1 LYPNNARIGVVQ
13 WSMHA
18 SPEMAAIKKRIAYF
32 VRSVASYQADFVIF
46 PEFFVAPLM
55 APYFHLTAAQ
65 AARAL
70 ASHADEIL
78 DWFRELSQKHR
89 INIITGSMP
98 VLEQGALL
106 NRGYLCHR
114 NGSVEYYEKIHVT
127 PDEAATWGMVGG
139 ETFRVFETDCGR
151 IGVLI
156 CYDVEFPELGRI
168 LASEGMQ
175 ILFVPFLTDVASG
188 YRRVR
193 YCAQARAIENECYVV
208 ISGCVGLAEEVHNL
222 ETHFAASAVFTPC
235 DFAFP
240 ANGIMTEATPNIEM
254 HLIADV
260 DFMLLRD
267 LHASGSVRNLKD
279 RRTKLYD
286 VLDKR
291 MGKAP

>member
-1 LYPNNARIGVVQ
+1 MYPNNARIGVVQ

-18 SPEMAAIKKRIAYF
+18 SSEIATIKKRIAYF
-32 VRSVASYQADFVIF
+32 VRSVASYQADFVVF

-65 AARAL
+65 AAREL
-70 ASHADEIL
+70 ASHSDEIL
-78 DWFRELSQKHR
+78 DWFRELAQKHQ

-98 VLEQGALL
+98 VLEQSALL
-106 NRGYLCHR
+106 NRGYVCHR
-114 NGSVEYYEKIHVT
+114 DGRVEHYDKIHVT
-127 PDEAATWGMVGG
+127 PDEAATWGMTGG
-139 ETFRVFETDCGR
+139 ETFRTFETDCGR

-156 CYDVEFPELGRI
+156 CYDVEFPELSR
-168 LASEGMQ
+168 LLVTEGMQ

-208 ISGCVGLAEEVHNL
+208 ISGCVGLAEDVHNL

-254 HLIADV
+254 HLVTEV
-260 DFMLLRD
+260 DFTLLQS
-267 LHASGSVRNLKD
+267 LHESGSVRNLKD
-279 RRTKLYD
+279 RRTNLYE

-291 MGKAP
+291 R